1 MANAAIRTN
10 IERHP
15 RRAFTLIELL
25 VVIAIIAALLG
36 ILLPALGSVRKT
48 AQMVKCASNMR
59 QVALGWANYANA
71 NDDISIPGQ
80 MGRYSD
86 ESKNVYFVG
95 NGYQYRPRWYVTM
108 GAAAGFHALIEPRP
122 EREHEHDVQV
132 NNEVFLCPNAIDWT
146 STRNHPYGYNYHF
159 LGNTRFKNDVEF
171 GSFVYF
177 PVRAS
182 VIHVGRTVLA
192 ADSMGTAAGKPAA
205 DRTPNLPDGARH
217 PQLTAM
223 GGHGYA
229 LDPPRMTPNSDHAD
243 PQFPGA
249 EHRSAPD
256 PRHLGK
262 ANVSFIDGSVS
273 NWTLQEL
280 GYVVRG
286 NGVVE
291 AFDPQ
296 ANNSMFSGSMVD
308 RDPPVRRD

>member
-1 MANAAIRTN
+1 MPVARTLPHS
-10 IERHP
+10 ERHG
-15 RRAFTLIELL
+15 RGGFTLIELL
-25 VVIAIIAALLG
+25 VVIAIVAALLG
-36 ILLPALGSVRKT
+36 ILLPALGGVRKT
-48 AQMVKCASNMR
+48 AQAVKCSSNMR
-59 QVALGWANYANA
+59 QVALGWATYAND

-108 GAAAGFHALIEPRP
+108 GATAGFHALIEPRP

-159 LGNTRFKNDVEF
+159 LGNTRFKNDQEF
-171 GSFVYF
+171 GSFVSF

-192 ADSMGTAAGKPAA
+192 ADGMGTAAGKPAV
-205 DRTPNLPDGARH
+205 DRTPNLADGSRH

-273 NWTLQEL
+273 NWSLADM

-286 NGVVE
+286 NGAVE
-291 AFDPQ
+291 AFDS
-296 ANNSMFSGSMVD
+296 AADNSLFSGASID
-308 RDPPVRRD
+308 RDPPPRRD